1 VLADL
6 LEGARLDAEQRSQ
19 TVPYEDLLQRISH
32 QAPVKLNA
40 TLRERPFGHGLLA
53 EIKRKSPSKGHL
65 AEIPDP
71 IALAQAY
78 EAGGATAISVLTES
92 RKFGGSLEDLEA
104 VAEAVSIPVL
114 RKDFIT
120 TTYQV
125 AEARAFGADLVLLIM
140 ASLDDELAA
149 SLLADVRSFGMTAL
163 VETHSEEEVLRAVA
177 LGADVI
183 GVDARDLATFE
194 LDKGLFGRLRHLI
207 PSESVAIAESA
218 VVTVEDVGAY
228 RDQGADL
235 VLVGEA
241 LVTGDSPEE
250 RVKEFL
256 SI

>member
-1 VLADL
+1 MLADL

-104 VAEAVSIPVL
+104 VAQAVSIPVL

-183 GVDARDLATFE
+183 GVNARDLATFE

-218 VVTVEDVGAY
+218 VATAEDVGAY

>member
-1 VLADL
+1 MLDDL
-6 LEGARLDAEQRSQ
+6 VEGARLDAEKRSH
-19 TVPYEDLLQRISH
+19 TVSYEALLERIAH
-32 QAPVKLNA
+32 QQPVKRNA
-40 TLRERPFGHGLLA
+40 NLRHRPFGHGIVA

-65 AEIPDP
+65 ADIPDP
-71 IALAQAY
+71 VALAQAY
-78 EAGGATAISVLTES
+78 QAGGATAISVLTES

-104 VAEAVSIPVL
+104 VAHAVSIPVL
-114 RKDFIT
+114 RKDFVT

-125 AEARAFGADLVLLIM
+125 AEARAYGADLVLLIL
-140 ASLDDELAA
+140 ANLDDELAA

-163 VETHSEEEVLRAVA
+163 VETHSEEELRRAVA

-183 GVDARDLATFE
+183 GVNARDLATFE

-207 PSESVAIAESA
+207 PSDSVAIAESA
-218 VVTVEDVGAY
+218 VATADDVAAY

-241 LVTGDSPEE
+241 LVTGDSPEQ

>member
-1 VLADL
+1 MLADL
-6 LEGARLDAEQRSQ
+6 VEGARLDAEQRSQ

-104 VAEAVSIPVL
+104 VAQAVSIPVL

-183 GVDARDLATFE
+183 GVNARDLATFE

>member
-1 VLADL
+1 MLADL

-104 VAEAVSIPVL
+104 VAQAVSIPVL

-183 GVDARDLATFE
+183 GVNARDLATFE

>member
-1 VLADL
+1 MLADL

-104 VAEAVSIPVL
+104 VAQAVSIPVL
-114 RKDFIT
+114 RKDFVT

-125 AEARAFGADLVLLIM
+125 AEARAFGADLVLLIL

-183 GVDARDLATFE
+183 GVNARDLATFE

>member
-40 TLRERPFGHGLLA
+40 TLRERPFGHGLIA

-104 VAEAVSIPVL
+104 VAQAVSIPVL

-183 GVDARDLATFE
+183 GVNARDLATFE

>member
-1 VLADL
+1 MLADL

-104 VAEAVSIPVL
+104 VAQAVSIPVL
-114 RKDFIT
+114 RKDFVT

-125 AEARAFGADLVLLIM
+125 AEARAFGADLVLLIL

-177 LGADVI
+177 LGADII
-183 GVDARDLATFE
+183 GVNARDLATFE

>member
-1 VLADL
+1 MLADL

-104 VAEAVSIPVL
+104 VAQAVSIPVL
-114 RKDFIT
+114 RKDFVT

-183 GVDARDLATFE
+183 GVNARDLATFE

>member
-104 VAEAVSIPVL
+104 VAQAVSIPVL

-183 GVDARDLATFE
+183 GVNARDLATFE

>member
-1 VLADL
+1 VLHEL
-6 LEGARLDAEQRSQ
+6 VEGARLDAELRSKS
-19 TVPYEDLLQRISH
+19 VSYEDLLQRIAV
-32 QAPVKLNA
+32 QAPVKDNA
-40 TLRERPFGHGLLA
+40 SLRERPFGHGLIA

-65 AEIPDP
+65 ADIPDP
-71 IALAQAY
+71 IALAKAY

-92 RKFGGSLEDLEA
+92 RRFGGSLDDLEA
-104 VAEAVSIPVL
+104 VAKAVSIPVL
-114 RKDFIT
+114 RKDFVT

-125 AEARAFGADLVLLIM
+125 AEARAYGADLVLLIL
-140 ASLDDELAA
+140 ANLDDALAA

-163 VETHSEEEVLRAVA
+163 VETHSEEEVRRAVS

-183 GVDARDLATFE
+183 GVNARDLATFE
-194 LDKGLFGRLRHLI
+194 LDTGLFSRLRHLI
-207 PSESVAIAESA
+207 PAESLAIAESA
-218 VVTVEDVGAY
+218 VVNAQDVAAY

>member
-104 VAEAVSIPVL
+104 VAQAVSIPVL
-114 RKDFIT
+114 RKDFVT

-183 GVDARDLATFE
+183 GVNARDLATFE

>member
-1 VLADL
+1 MLADL
-6 LEGARLDAEQRSQ
+6 VEGARLDAEQRSKS
-19 TVPYEDLLQRISH
+19 VSYEDLLERIAH

-40 TLRERPFGHGLLA
+40 TLRDRPYGHGLIA
-53 EIKRKSPSKGHL
+53 EIKRRSPSKGHL

-71 IALAQAY
+71 VALAQAY

-104 VAEAVSIPVL
+104 VAQAVSIPVL
-114 RKDFIT
+114 RKDFVT

-125 AEARAFGADLVLLIM
+125 AEARAFGADLVLLIL
-140 ASLDDELAA
+140 ANLDDELAA
-149 SLLADVRSFGMTAL
+149 SLLNDVRSFGMTAL
-163 VETHSEEEVLRAVA
+163 VETHSEDEVRRAVS

-183 GVDARDLATFE
+183 GVNARDLATFE

-218 VVTVEDVGAY
+218 VATALDVAAY

-241 LVTGDSPEE
+241 LVTGDSPEQ

>member
-1 VLADL
+1 MLADL

-40 TLRERPFGHGLLA
+40 TLRERPFGHGLIA

-104 VAEAVSIPVL
+104 VAQAVSIPVL

-183 GVDARDLATFE
+183 GVNARDLATFE

>member
-6 LEGARLDAEQRSQ
+6 VEGARLDAEQRSQ

-104 VAEAVSIPVL
+104 VAQAVSIPVL

-183 GVDARDLATFE
+183 GVNARDLATFE

>member
-1 VLADL
+1 MLADL

-40 TLRERPFGHGLLA
+40 TLRERPFGHGLIA

-104 VAEAVSIPVL
+104 VAQAVSIPVL
-114 RKDFIT
+114 RKDFVT

-183 GVDARDLATFE
+183 GVNARDLATFE